1 MKISNK
7 FFFGALIAASIALV
21 GCGMNEGDLNGKG
34 SKWERTIE
42 KDSTKVGVKEPSPAY
57 GRAFSQLG
65 TKETV
70 QSIKTLVTV
79 YTDGMDGWVLET
91 AEGSKEYTVA
101 EKGDSKV
108 DEKGKTIN
116 ATEVH
121 GVVGFMFDL
130 HKTKAEADADDESY
144 KKGDTLYDF
153 IIVGYRPS
161 DKGFYVERYANVPE
175 GSMDDYV
182 TTGGFGDATDFFTK
196 TSPSIAFEK
205 GTYDSA
211 VTTETTEDGEN
222 VHKFTVTIE
231 QDDESKGTYTIK
243 IGNKTVGTYKGLVAD
258 EKSGY
263 AIGGAG
269 VYANAPIGTIVKAK
283 FESDGDATVGL
294 FLEPV
299 EE

>member
-1 MKISNK
+1 MKISK
-7 FFFGALIAASIALV
+7 KIFLAAITAAAVAFV

-42 KDSTKVGVKEPSPAY
+42 KDSTKVGVEKPSPAY

-79 YTDGMDGWVLET
+79 YKDGMDGWVLET

-101 EKGDSKV
+101 KKGDSKV

-130 HKTKAEADADDESY
+130 HKTKAKADAESY
-144 KKGDTLYDF
+144 KEGDTLYDF

-161 DKGFYVERYANVPE
+161 DKGFYVERYENVPE

-182 TTGGFGDATDFFTK
+182 TTGGFGVATKCFTK
-196 TSPSIAFEK
+196 TSESIAFEK

-222 VHKFTVTIE
+222 VDKFTVTIE
-231 QDDESKGTYTIK
+231 QDDASKGTYTIK
-243 IGNKTVGTYKGLVAD
+243 IGNKTVGTYKGLVTD

>member
-1 MKISNK
+1 MKISK
-7 FFFGALIAASIALV
+7 KIFLAAITAAAVAFV
-21 GCGMNEGDLNGKG
+21 GCGMSEGDLDGKG

-42 KDSTKVGVKEPSPAY
+42 KDSTKVGVEKPSPAY

-79 YTDGMDGWVLET
+79 YKDGMDGWVLET
-91 AEGSKEYTVA
+91 AKDSKEYTVA
-101 EKGDSKV
+101 KKGDSKV

-130 HKTKAEADADDESY
+130 HKTKAKADAESY
-144 KKGDTLYDF
+144 KEGDTLYDF

-161 DKGFYVERYANVPE
+161 DKGFYVERYENVPE

-182 TTGGFGDATDFFTK
+182 TTGGFGVATKCFTK
-196 TSPSIAFEK
+196 TSESIAFEK
-205 GTYDSA
+205 ETYDSA

-231 QDDESKGTYTIK
+231 QDEAGTYTIK
-243 IGNKTVGTYKGLVAD
+243 IGNITVGTYEGIVTD

>member
-21 GCGMNEGDLNGKG
+21 GCGMSEGDLDGKG
-34 SKWERTIE
+34 SKWERTIT
-42 KDSTKVGVKEPSPAY
+42 KDSTKVGVEKKPSPAY

-79 YTDGMDGWVLET
+79 YKDGMDGWVLET
-91 AEGSKEYTVA
+91 AKDSKEYTVA
-101 EKGDSKV
+101 KKGDSKV

-130 HKTKAEADADDESY
+130 HKTKAKADAESY
-144 KKGDTLYDF
+144 KEGDTLDDF

-161 DKGFYVERYANVPE
+161 DKGFYVERYENVPE

-182 TTGGFGDATDFFTK
+182 TTGGFGVATKCFTK
-196 TSPSIAFEK
+196 TSESIAFEK

-211 VTTETTEDGEN
+211 VTPETTEDGEN

-231 QDDESKGTYTIK
+231 QDKAGTYTIK
-243 IGNKTVGTYKGLVAD
+243 IGNITVGTYEGIVTD

>member
-21 GCGMNEGDLNGKG
+21 GCGMNEGDLDGKG

-42 KDSTKVGVKEPSPAY
+42 KDSRKVGVEKASPAY

-79 YTDGMDGWVLET
+79 YTDEMDGWVLET
-91 AEGSKEYTVA
+91 AKDSKEYTVA
-101 EKGDSKV
+101 KKGDSKV
-108 DEKGKTIN
+108 DENDKTIN

-130 HKTKAEADADDESY
+130 HKTKVD
-144 KKGDTLYDF
+144 GDTLYDF

-182 TTGGFGDATDFFTK
+182 TTGGFGDATNFFTN

-205 GTYDSA
+205 ETYDSA

-231 QDDESKGTYTIK
+231 QEEANKGTYTIK
-243 IGNKTVGTYKGLVAD
+243 IGNKTVGTYKGIVTD

>member
-1 MKISNK
+1 MKISK
-7 FFFGALIAASIALV
+7 KIFLAAITAAAVAFV
-21 GCGMNEGDLNGKG
+21 GCGMSEGDLDGKG
-34 SKWERTIE
+34 SKWERTIK
-42 KDSTKVGVKEPSPAY
+42 KDSTTVGVEEASPAY

-101 EKGDSKV
+101 KKGASKV

-130 HKTKAEADADDESY
+130 HKTKVE
-144 KKGDTLYDF
+144 GDTLYDF

-182 TTGGFGDATDFFTK
+182 TTSGFGDATDFFTK

-211 VTTETTEDGEN
+211 VTPETTEDGEN

-231 QDDESKGTYTIK
+231 QDKAGTYTIK
-243 IGNKTVGTYKGLVAD
+243 IGNITVGTYEGIVTDK
-258 EKSGY
+258 KSGY

>member
-21 GCGMNEGDLNGKG
+21 GCGMSEGDLDGKG
-34 SKWERTIE
+34 SKWERTIT
-42 KDSTKVGVKEPSPAY
+42 KDSTKVGVEEPSPAY

-65 TKETV
+65 TGEKV

-79 YTDGMDGWVLET
+79 YTDGMDGWVTEPET
-91 AEGSKEYTVA
+91 GMYLVA
-101 EKGDSKV
+101 EEGDA
-108 DEKGKTIN
+108 G
-116 ATEVH
+116 ATAVH

-130 HKTKAEADADDESY
+130 HKSKAEADAESY

-161 DKGFYVERYANVPE
+161 DKGFYVERYENVPE

-182 TTGGFGDATDFFTK
+182 TSSSFGKATKYFTN
-196 TSPSIAFEK
+196 TSSAAFEK

-211 VTTETTEDGEN
+211 VTTEKTEDGEN

-231 QDDESKGTYTIK
+231 QAEENKGTYTIK
-243 IGNKTVGTYKGLVAD
+243 IGDKTVGTYKGLVNT
-258 EKSGY
+258 EKDGTGY

-269 VYANAPIGTIVKAK
+269 VYANAPVGTIVKAS
-283 FESDGDATVGL
+283 FESDKDVTVGL
-294 FLEPV
+294 FAEPV

>member
-7 FFFGALIAASIALV
+7 FFFGALLAASIALV
-21 GCGMNEGDLNGKG
+21 GCGMNEGDLDGKG

-42 KDSTKVGVKEPSPAY
+42 KDSTKVGVEKASPAY

-130 HKTKAEADADDESY
+130 HKTKVE
-144 KKGDTLYDF
+144 GDTLYDF

-182 TTGGFGDATDFFTK
+182 TTSGFGDATDFFTK

-211 VTTETTEDGEN
+211 VTPETTEDGEN

-231 QDDESKGTYTIK
+231 QDKAGTYTIK
-243 IGNKTVGTYKGLVAD
+243 IGNITVGTYEGIVKD

-269 VYANAPIGTIVKAK
+269 VYANAPVGTIVKAS
-283 FESDGDATVGL
+283 FESDKDVTVGL
-294 FLEPV
+294 FAEPV

>member
-42 KDSTKVGVKEPSPAY
+42 KDSTKVGVEKPSPAY

-79 YTDGMDGWVLET
+79 YKDGMDGWVLET
-91 AEGSKEYTVA
+91 AKDSKEYTVA
-101 EKGDSKV
+101 KKGDSKV

-130 HKTKAEADADDESY
+130 HKTKAKADAESY
-144 KKGDTLYDF
+144 KEGDTLYDF

-161 DKGFYVERYANVPE
+161 DKGFYVERYENVPE

-182 TTGGFGDATDFFTK
+182 TSSSFGKATKYFTN
-196 TSPSIAFEK
+196 TSSPAFEK

-211 VTTETTEDGEN
+211 VTTEKTEDGEN

-231 QDDESKGTYTIK
+231 QAEENKGTYTIK
-243 IGNKTVGTYKGLVAD
+243 IGDITVGTYECTEDSGKDGT
-258 EKSGY
+258 GY

-269 VYANAPIGTIVKAK
+269 AYVNAPVGTIVKAT
-283 FESDGDATVGL
+283 FESDKKATVGL
-294 FLEPV
+294 FAEVV

>member
-42 KDSTKVGVKEPSPAY
+42 KDSTKVGVKEQPSPAY

-130 HKTKAEADADDESY
+130 HKTKVE
-144 KKGDTLYDF
+144 GDTLYDF

-161 DKGFYVERYANVPE
+161 DKGFYVERYENVPE

-182 TTGGFGDATDFFTK
+182 TSSSFGTATKYFTN
-196 TSPSIAFEK
+196 TSSTAFEK

-211 VTTETTEDGEN
+211 VTTEKTEDGEN

-231 QDDESKGTYTIK
+231 QDDASKGTYTIK
-243 IGNKTVGTYKGLVAD
+243 IGNKTVGTYKGLVTD

-283 FESDGDATVGL
+283 FESDGDVTVGL

>member
-21 GCGMNEGDLNGKG
+21 GCGMSEGDLDGKG
-34 SKWERTIE
+34 SKWERTIT
-42 KDSTKVGVKEPSPAY
+42 KDSTKVGVEEPSPAY

-101 EKGDSKV
+101 KKGDSKV

-130 HKTKAEADADDESY
+130 HKTKVE
-144 KKGDTLYDF
+144 GDTLYDF

-211 VTTETTEDGEN
+211 VTPETTEDGEN

-231 QDDESKGTYTIK
+231 QDEAGTYTIK
-243 IGNKTVGTYKGLVAD
+243 IGNITVGTYKGLVTD

>member
-21 GCGMNEGDLNGKG
+21 GCGMSEGDLDGKG
-34 SKWERTIE
+34 SKWERTIT
-42 KDSTKVGVKEPSPAY
+42 KDSTEVGVKEASPAY

-79 YTDGMDGWVLET
+79 YTDRMDGWVLET
-91 AEGSKEYTVA
+91 AEGSKKYTVA
-101 EKGDSKV
+101 KKGD
-108 DEKGKTIN
+108 KG

-130 HKTKAEADADDESY
+130 HKTKVE
-144 KKGDTLYDF
+144 GDTLYDF

-182 TTGGFGDATDFFTK
+182 TTSGFGDATDFFTK

-211 VTTETTEDGEN
+211 VTPETTEDGEN

-231 QDDESKGTYTIK
+231 QDKAGTYTIK
-243 IGNKTVGTYKGLVAD
+243 IGNITVGTYKGIVTD